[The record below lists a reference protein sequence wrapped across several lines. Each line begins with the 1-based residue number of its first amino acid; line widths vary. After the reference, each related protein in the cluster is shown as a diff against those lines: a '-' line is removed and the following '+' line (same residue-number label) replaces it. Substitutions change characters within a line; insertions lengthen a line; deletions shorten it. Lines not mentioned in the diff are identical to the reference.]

1 MVIPTFLALFIVA
14 APPPAPHSLPLYR
27 GRRGFPKGGGPVEK
41 EGFPIGT
48 GTIGSCYY
56 KEGITY
62 FHLHELFLLSFSPC
76 VLLITLFLSVFF
88 VFPKKDLVRSNLICR
103 YVNSASEYFFKTKAL
118 PTC

>member
-14 APPPAPHSLPLYR
+14 APPPAPRPPPPPPHPLPLYR
-27 GRRGFPKGGGPVEK
+27 GRRGFPKEGGPVEK

-62 FHLHELFLLSFSPC
+62 FHPHELFLLSFSPC
-76 VLLITLFLSVFF
+76 VLLINIISISLFCVS
-88 VFPKKDLVRSNLICR
+88 
-103 YVNSASEYFFKTKAL
+103 
-118 PTC
+118 